1 MSSKTHV
8 LFFIHH
14 GDFILKLV
22 ALTGV
27 VGQLVFSFLPR
38 ERKMLGLFI
47 AFFLAFNLL
56 GSFLN

>member
-8 LFFIHH
+8 LFCIHH
-14 GDFILKLV
+14 VDFILKLV

-27 VGQLVFSFLPR
+27 VGQLVFSFLSR
-38 ERKMLGLFI
+38 ERKRLGLFI
-47 AFFLAFNLL
+47 AFFLAFYLL